1 MLQLTIPSQH
11 GRLRAG
17 SELAAVAVRG
27 VRGALPADAL
37 RQHLP
42 LLRHDLQLL
51 QDRARGGAG
60 GEGGQ
65 RVHSAGGN
73 IGKISL
79 TALTDNLCAGLRPV
93 PQLVGQPV
101 RLPVQPGPPGHA
113 ASVRC

>member
-1 MLQLTIPSQH
+1 MLQLSIPSQH

-17 SELAAVAVRG
+17 PELAAVALRG
-27 VRGALPADAL
+27 VRGPLPADAL

-51 QDRARGGAG
+51 QDRARGGAR

-73 IGKISL
+73 IGQTSL
-79 TALTDNLCAGLRPV
+79 
-93 PQLVGQPV
+93 
-101 RLPVQPGPPGHA
+101 
-113 ASVRC
+113 